1 MGTDA
6 GEAVAFRD
14 RRQRRASEVAVMAPR
29 SETRAGAFF
38 GVAGRATERSGPAWP
53 KPGETRTHE

>member
-1 MGTDA
+1 MGADA

-29 SETRAGAFF
+29 SETRVGAFF
-38 GVAGRATERSGPAWP
+38 GVVGRATERSGPAWP
-53 KPGETRTHE
+53 KLGRVQNP